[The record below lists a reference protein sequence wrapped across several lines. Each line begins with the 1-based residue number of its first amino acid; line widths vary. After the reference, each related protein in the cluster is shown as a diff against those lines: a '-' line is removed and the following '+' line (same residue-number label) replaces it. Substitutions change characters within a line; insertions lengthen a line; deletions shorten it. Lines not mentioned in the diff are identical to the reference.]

1 MWKCF
6 CETGGP
12 IHEEIVSSLLKK
24 KSEVNCAGMYGE
36 RMKNMAENPVKII
49 DLEGNQVMETL
60 PDPFVLK
67 YCGQYYVYCTS

>member
-12 IHEEIVSSLLKK
+12 IHAEIVSFLLKK
-24 KSEVNCAGMYGE
+24 KSEVNCAGMYRE

-49 DLEGNQVMETL
+49 DLEGNQVTETL